1 MTDTLFKLDPE
12 IIIGRDTV
20 NRVGALSS
28 SRGSKALIATEQ
40 GLYENNHIERLTKIF
55 DDAGLQTIIF
65 DEIPAQATAEVAE
78 SAVSLARGARCDL
91 VIGFGG
97 QKTQYIAKLISILA
111 ASSQGVFELLDSNR
125 EEKAFLPFIAIPT
138 AGEGDPFLFTDYFTA
153 VDPRDRL
160 VKLVKCPR
168 SLCAAVIIDPSL
180 CESLSGKHASTAAF
194 DGLSASLESYCSAKS
209 SFLSDAFLEQSISR
223 YARIL
228 HSYTDNQPFDFQNAS
243 ANAGFLMS
251 LGLSVS
257 APGIGTALSYALNG
271 KFPVAKSWCSTVL
284 LPYLMEK
291 LVASRPERMARAAFL
306 MGEFVDGIPKSEAAN
321 MGVDLVRRYMG
332 QLSVPA
338 RLKDFNLALDR
349 LVPAAEAARKLEF
362 VSSTPWT
369 VSSED
374 AYDLLKQ
381 AF

>member
-1 MTDTLFKLDPE
+1 MTDTVFKLDPE
-12 IIIGRDTV
+12 IIIGRDTIS
-20 NRVGALSS
+20 RVGSFS
-28 SRGSKALIATEQ
+28 GVRGSKVFIATEQ
-40 GLYENNHIERLTKIF
+40 GLYENNHIGRVAKIF
-55 DDAGLQTIIF
+55 DEAGLQTIVF

-78 SAVSLARGARCDL
+78 GAASLARGARCDL
-91 VIGFGG
+91 VVGFGG
-97 QKTQYIAKLISILA
+97 LRTQYIAKLIAILA
-111 ASSQGVFELLDSNR
+111 ASSTGVFDLLDRGR

-138 AGEGDPFLFTDYFTA
+138 AGEADPFLFTDYFTA

-180 CESLSGKHASTAAF
+180 CETLSGKHASTAAF

-228 HSYTDNQPFDFQNAS
+228 HSYTDNQPFDFLNAS

-251 LGLSVS
+251 LGISVS

-284 LPYLMEK
+284 QPYVLEK
-291 LVASRPERMARAAFL
+291 LVASHPERMARAALL
-306 MGEFVDGIPKSEAAN
+306 MGEFVEGIPKSEAASL
-321 MGVDLVRRYMG
+321 GVDLVRRYMG
-332 QLSVPA
+332 QLAVPA
-338 RLKDFNLALDR
+338 RLKDFNLSLDR

-362 VSSTPWT
+362 VAASPWT
-369 VSSED
+369 VSSDD